1 LNGPKRQVKRG
12 SKLTDGCTLVHLD
25 GGGDS
30 CDNVTGLPCLLGVV
44 VVSGKTA
51 DVVDV
56 VYVNM

>member
-12 SKLTDGCTLVHLD
+12 SKLTDGYTLVHLD
-25 GGGDS
+25 GGGD
-30 CDNVTGLPCLLGVV
+30 NVTCPPCLLWVG